1 MVESRGLVKPELDS
15 AMARDQKTV
24 LENLTDEQ
32 LTELFIDEQQAFVV
46 LYERYVTRVYSY
58 FAWRFGQRH
67 AEDLTADVFTRAL
80 TVRSKFQVGKSWRPW
95 LFGIARNR
103 ALEHFRKLKRD
114 YAEPEFEES
123 DVKETVVDASVSAEL
138 SERANAVRELVS
150 TLSDDQ
156 REAVELRFWA
166 GLSYREIGELLGKSE
181 GAMRV
186 QIHRTLRTLRDRIEE
201 SG

>member
-1 MVESRGLVKPELDS
+1 MVDSRGLVKPELGS
-15 AMARDQKTV
+15 AMTRDQKSA
-24 LENLTDEQ
+24 LETLTDEQ
-32 LTELFIDEQQAFVV
+32 LTELFIEEQQAFVV

-67 AEDLTADVFTRAL
+67 AEDLTSDVFTRAL
-80 TVRSKFQVGKSWRPW
+80 TTRSKFEIGKSWRPW

-114 YAEPEFEES
+114 FAEPEFEES
-123 DVKETVVDASVSAEL
+123 DVKETVADASISAEQ
-138 SERANAVRELVS
+138 SEFAMAVRELIS
-150 TLSDDQ
+150 TLADDQ
-156 REAVELRFWA
+156 REAIELRFWA

-186 QIHRTLRTLRDRIEE
+186 QIHRTLRALRERIEE
-201 SG
+201 SE